1 MASTTA
7 RTTNIIAVCPQNDL
21 DAIRLNI
28 RPFPHGMRFPTP
40 SRPKAPRACTHKSRL
55 VTAKCQCPLWSTL
68 RTQVGYIPR
77 SEKCQNRIRAPQLSI
92 TLSGWASTLPGIS
105 LISSAQAQ
113 AVACVRRSALL
124 VRSQHPSHSRRSAS
138 EKSVSRYD

>member
-40 SRPKAPRACTHKSRL
+40 SRPKAPRTCTHKIAIGDSEVSTSAVVHFADSSRIYPEVREVPEPDSCTTAFDHL
-55 VTAKCQCPLWSTL
+55 VG
-68 RTQVGYIPR
+68 VG
-77 SEKCQNRIRAPQLSI
+77 EHLIRHI
-92 TLSGWASTLPGIS
+92 
-105 LISSAQAQ
+105 
-113 AVACVRRSALL
+113 V
-124 VRSQHPSHSRRSAS
+124 
-138 EKSVSRYD
+138 D